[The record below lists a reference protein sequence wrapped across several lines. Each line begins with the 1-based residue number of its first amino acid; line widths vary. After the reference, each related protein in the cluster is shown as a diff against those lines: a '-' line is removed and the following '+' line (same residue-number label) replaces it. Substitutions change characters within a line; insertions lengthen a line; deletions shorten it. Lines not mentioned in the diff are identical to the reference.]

1 MKVYLNLSQ
10 EIQVRVLEVFERD
23 TTFTN
28 TIFTLVEQEE
38 AELII
43 VEKLSQLMNP
53 VRFNQYCAIIS
64 SGLSDEEWLKKLG
77 PNTKLLNTKFLGLAL
92 LMFLKEIARASSG
105 NPSNWFLLAAR
116 PVTRRAAFL
125 LFALPCL
132 IWIMKSWIIKTL
144 F

>member
-105 NPSNWFLLAAR
+105 NPSN
-116 PVTRRAAFL
+116 
-125 LFALPCL
+125 
-132 IWIMKSWIIKTL
+132 
-144 F
+144 